1 MKHTARALLAVA
13 LLLGV
18 YALAAGVVAGMGY
31 LVYLAATAGSGLA
44 ALKFAVIAVLV
55 ALALGKG
62 VVSSL
67 RTPPEEPHG
76 VALTPQAQP
85 RLWAEVQRTADQVG
99 VRPPDEMRLVPEVN
113 AAVSEQSR
121 WLGLVPGRRTMYVG
135 APLLT
140 GLSQDQLRSVL
151 AHELG
156 HYSGRHTALAGI
168 SYRGLEAIR
177 RMIGNLDDDSWIAK
191 LFRQYGRLYV
201 AVSHSVNRAQELE
214 ADRFSA
220 QVAGRGTA
228 IAAMR
233 ELPVIA
239 QAWDFFIDGYASL
252 GQSRGHRP
260 AAMIS
265 GFHELWTHPER
276 QDQLAEVRASA
287 PLESHSVYDTH
298 PSTAERIR
306 AFEALPED
314 GRVDRSGPALG
325 LLDQPDAALADLER
339 WMFEGSTLT
348 AVTWDRLVAESGAAT
363 AGEASTTLTASAE
376 AAGVAGA
383 TLGDIVAAVRSGRA
397 DELVAAAVVD
407 GATPEQR
414 RAAAAHLVGQAI
426 AAALVQSRGAEFRL
440 NWGGPWR
447 LVDHTGA
454 DLEPWPLVEAAV
466 ASADAVPALGA
477 WLTTHDVPLD
487 YRPEPAAGTGPR
499 TPAPTA

>member
-67 RTPPEEPHG
+67 RTPPEEPNG

-140 GLSQDQLRSVL
+140 GLSEDQLRSVL

-191 LFRQYGRLYV
+191 LFRQYGRLYSPCRTRST
-201 AVSHSVNRAQELE
+201 APRSSRPTASPRRSRDGAPPSRRCGSSRSSRKPGTSSSTATPRSASH
-214 ADRFSA
+214 
-220 QVAGRGTA
+220 GA
-228 IAAMR
+228 IA
-233 ELPVIA
+233 P
-239 QAWDFFIDGYASL
+239 
-252 GQSRGHRP
+252 
-260 AAMIS
+260 
-265 GFHELWTHPER
+265 
-276 QDQLAEVRASA
+276 
-287 PLESHSVYDTH
+287 
-298 PSTAERIR
+298 
-306 AFEALPED
+306 
-314 GRVDRSGPALG
+314 
-325 LLDQPDAALADLER
+325 
-339 WMFEGSTLT
+339 
-348 AVTWDRLVAESGAAT
+348 
-363 AGEASTTLTASAE
+363 
-376 AAGVAGA
+376 
-383 TLGDIVAAVRSGRA
+383 
-397 DELVAAAVVD
+397 
-407 GATPEQR
+407 
-414 RAAAAHLVGQAI
+414 
-426 AAALVQSRGAEFRL
+426 
-440 NWGGPWR
+440 
-447 LVDHTGA
+447 
-454 DLEPWPLVEAAV
+454 
-466 ASADAVPALGA
+466 
-477 WLTTHDVPLD
+477 
-487 YRPEPAAGTGPR
+487 PR
-499 TPAPTA
+499 